1 MVQSTI
7 FAMSLTGSILFL
19 FWYFISK
26 IEVISHS
33 FKRNLLGITTISF
46 LIPFPRLKNYYL
58 DLLKYLFHYEKQGI
72 KEVTEIKHILYIT
85 PDGSLYNFDIKHY
98 VTILFFCSWILIMIV
113 ILIKKRT
120 QYKKLNF
127 VLQNSISEKMEE
139 YQKNFIEQE
148 KKYRKIKKDISVK
161 KVYGVELPMTIG
173 FLKPTIFLPVEEMTK
188 KELELIIK
196 HEMVH
201 IQKKDFILKIMGT
214 LVVVIHWF
222 NPLSYILL
230 KQINTI
236 SELSCDE
243 TVVLTLK
250 NEEIKQYQKLILQF
264 LIEFLNNEE
273 EYENTSFLPISY
285 FGNSTKKRVEE
296 RLREMKKIRKMTK
309 LQIAVTT
316 GVWIVMMMVSSVGV
330 LAYQEEEVF
339 HVEEYDPI
347 ADKDMILYQYP
358 VGMMP
363 SEESRFPKIELV
375 ERCEY
380 YLIHEDGTTEPMC
393 ENETVERASCSHN
406 YESKSYTKHIKNGS
420 GGCTFTVY
428 IADVCTKCGNK
439 INEEEQYS
447 TTYKKCPH

>member
-26 IEVISHS
+26 IKVISYS
-33 FKRNLLGITTISF
+33 FKRSLLVLTTISF

-58 DLLKYLFHYEKQGI
+58 DLLKHLFHYEKQGI
-72 KEVTEIKHILYIT
+72 KEVTEIKHILYMT
-85 PDGSLYNFDIKHY
+85 SDGSLYNFDIKHY

-113 ILIKKRT
+113 MLIKKRI

-127 VLQNSISEKMEE
+127 ILQNSISEKMEE

-161 KVYGVELPMTIG
+161 KVYGVKLPMTIG

-214 LVVVIHWF
+214 FVVVMHWF

-250 NEEIKQYQKLILQF
+250 NEEIKQY
-264 LIEFLNNEE
+264 
-273 EYENTSFLPISY
+273 
-285 FGNSTKKRVEE
+285 
-296 RLREMKKIRKMTK
+296 
-309 LQIAVTT
+309 
-316 GVWIVMMMVSSVGV
+316 
-330 LAYQEEEVF
+330 
-339 HVEEYDPI
+339 
-347 ADKDMILYQYP
+347 
-358 VGMMP
+358 
-363 SEESRFPKIELV
+363 
-375 ERCEY
+375 
-380 YLIHEDGTTEPMC
+380 
-393 ENETVERASCSHN
+393 
-406 YESKSYTKHIKNGS
+406 
-420 GGCTFTVY
+420 
-428 IADVCTKCGNK
+428 
-439 INEEEQYS
+439 
-447 TTYKKCPH
+447 

>member
-98 VTILFFCSWILIMIV
+98 VTILFFCSWIMVMIV
-113 ILIKKRT
+113 MLIKKRT

-127 VLQNSISEKMEE
+127 VLQNSISKKMEE

-214 LVVVIHWF
+214 LVVMIHWF

-296 RLREMKKIRKMTK
+296 RLKAMKKIRKMTK
-309 LQIAVTT
+309 LQIVVTT
-316 GVWIVMMMVSSVGV
+316 GVWIVMMMVSSVGI
-330 LAYQEEEVF
+330 LAYQEERVT
-339 HVEEYDPI
+339 HVEKYDPKREI
-347 ADKDMILYQYP
+347 TTYVYP
-358 VGMMP
+358 DDVSPLEDP
-363 SEESRFPKIELV
+363 SLPQFTLV
-375 ERCEY
+375 EGCDNY
-380 YLIHEDGTTEPMC
+380 IMYEDGTTEPMY
-393 ENETVERASCSHN
+393 ENETIERASCSHN
-406 YESKSYTKHIKNGS
+406 YRSTKYSNHQKDGN
-420 GGCTFTVY
+420 GGCTVTIY
-428 IADVCTKCGNK
+428 TAEICSKCGAERNR
-439 INEEEQYS
+439 EEQNS
-447 TTYKKCPH
+447 ISYKKCPH

>member
-347 ADKDMILYQYP
+347 ADKDMILYQ
-358 VGMMP
+358 
-363 SEESRFPKIELV
+363 
-375 ERCEY
+375 
-380 YLIHEDGTTEPMC
+380 
-393 ENETVERASCSHN
+393 
-406 YESKSYTKHIKNGS
+406 
-420 GGCTFTVY
+420 
-428 IADVCTKCGNK
+428 
-439 INEEEQYS
+439 
-447 TTYKKCPH
+447 